1 MKLASS
7 KMQSAPIPTPFSAV
21 LLRNGPRT
29 INMQICPNETSKT
42 RYDLHAFRFSNL
54 FAMNPVMNDSSF
66 DQRSG
71 MEGKMLTTAHIF
83 VLRKC
88 GLSPSSLR
96 YLWVRAIGKRKSVF
110 MTRLSDA
117 IVILKL
123 AHQPCVFKLR
133 AKSSVGIVDTN
144 SYTV

>member
-7 KMQSAPIPTPFSAV
+7 RMQSAPIPTPFSAV

-29 INMQICPNETSKT
+29 INMQIRPNETSKT

-83 VLRKC
+83 VLREC
-88 GLSPSSLR
+88 GLAPSSLR
-96 YLWVRAIGKRKSVF
+96 CL
-110 MTRLSDA
+110 
-117 IVILKL
+117 
-123 AHQPCVFKLR
+123 
-133 AKSSVGIVDTN
+133 
-144 SYTV
+144 